1 MRRNSV
7 NSASGLQTAPTIVF
21 SDYDFL

>member
-7 NSASGLQTAPTIVF
+7 NSASV
-21 SDYDFL
+21 